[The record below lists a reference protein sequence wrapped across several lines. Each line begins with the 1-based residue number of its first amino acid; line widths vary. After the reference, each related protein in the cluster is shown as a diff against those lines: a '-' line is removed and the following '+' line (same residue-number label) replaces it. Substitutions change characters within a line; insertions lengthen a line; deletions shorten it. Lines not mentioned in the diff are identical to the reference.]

1 MKKNC
6 IFVEGLPGCGKTEI
20 SKWIAERFEMSC
32 LLEDASGY
40 PNNFR
45 GIAGMLEKRYLAFK
59 DEYPFLEQHV
69 QQHGPYVYIDTAEL
83 TCQKTVPKKLCS
95 ELMKWEFSDEFN
107 PSIGHDFYVGISF
120 ELLKS
125 RLETLMNTYGSLV
138 LDGSWLQNI
147 VNEFLYRDNTDAA
160 FIGEYCD
167 AWLQPRQDT
176 RFICVYLKKESVEKS
191 VEDCKT
197 IKGDDWM
204 KRMNNAIMNLPFA
217 DRHHCHAE
225 SAALDFFKK
234 RFEIEQA
241 IIGRNYIKTIEITVG
256 SSWDQVKQEI
266 ESGICEYF
274 QNRLGTF

>member
-6 IFVEGLPGCGKTEI
+6 ILVEGLPGCGKTEI

-45 GIAGMLEKRYLAFK
+45 GIAGMMEKGYLAIK
-59 DEYPFLEQHV
+59 DEFPFLEQHV
-69 QQHGPYVYIDTAEL
+69 RQHGPYVYIDTAEL
-83 TCQKTVPKKLCS
+83 TCQKTVRKRLYS

-107 PSIGHDFYVGISF
+107 PNIGHDFYVGISF

-125 RLETLMNTYGSLV
+125 RLETLMNTYDSLV

-167 AWLQPRQDT
+167 AWLQTRQDT

-204 KRMNNAIMNLPFA
+204 KRMNDAIMNLPFA
-217 DRHHCHAE
+217 VRHHCHPE

-241 IIGRNYIKTIEITVG
+241 IIGRNYIKTIEIAVG
-256 SSWDQVKQEI
+256 SSWEQVKQEI
-266 ESGICEYF
+266 ESGICEYSKI
-274 QNRLGTF
+274 G